1 MTELIIASI
10 MTMMTAA
17 TPLVFAATGE
27 GGGRKSPASSILGSR
42 A

>member
-1 MTELIIASI
+1 MIEFIFASVLVVVPPI

-27 GGGRKSPASSILGSR
+27 LILSLIHI
-42 A
+42 